1 MFSRSERCNLHID
14 EYIQYEDERPIEEF
28 EMNKRWLKDV
38 DLGLTSIQNTRKKKL
53 YKGLSRT
60 SVHRSNM
67 FFGRHIFLLYTDSHF
82 HSI

>member
-38 DLGLTSIQNTRKKKL
+38 DLGLISIQNTRKKTIQRL
-53 YKGLSRT
+53 IANFS
-60 SVHRSNM
+60 S
-67 FFGRHIFLLYTDSHF
+67 
-82 HSI
+82 